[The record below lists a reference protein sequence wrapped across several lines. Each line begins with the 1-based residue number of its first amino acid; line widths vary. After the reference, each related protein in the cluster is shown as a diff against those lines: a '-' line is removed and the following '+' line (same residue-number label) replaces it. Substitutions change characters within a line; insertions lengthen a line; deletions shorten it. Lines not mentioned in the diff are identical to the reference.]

1 MVSARAFGLMLG
13 AALLQSAVAAEGNPP
28 VSKVEVAQP
37 AERRASSV
45 PEPSD
50 LALFAAGVAG
60 LIIGRRSSRSRR
72 RSD

>member
-1 MVSARAFGLMLG
+1 MKRALRVFVISMLMPLAAAGASA
-13 AALLQSAVAAEGNPP
+13 SVVADPQPP
-28 VSKVEVAQP
+28 KGRP
-37 AERRASSV
+37 FPV

-72 RSD
+72 RHD

>member
-1 MVSARAFGLMLG
+1 MKRALGVFVISMLIPLAAAG
-13 AALLQSAVAAEGNPP
+13 ASNGGTVVADP
-28 VSKVEVAQP
+28 QP
-37 AERRASSV
+37 AKGRPFPV

-72 RSD
+72 RHD